1 MAPGK
6 ALDSLHSLPNYMN
19 NYAYLCLLPAS
30 ERRFPYL
37 TKCTRALVFGTID
50 VPELSLPLIIPF
62 SGFLLVHYHQHIQ
75 GGDLSSTF

>member
-6 ALDSLHSLPNYMN
+6 ALNSLHSLPNYMN

-75 GGDLSSTF
+75 GGGLSSTF

>member
-30 ERRFPYL
+30 ESFPHL

-62 SGFLLVHYHQHIQ
+62 SGSLLVRYRQRIQ
-75 GGDLSSTF
+75 GGGLSSIF

>member
-30 ERRFPYL
+30 ESFPHL

-62 SGFLLVHYHQHIQ
+62 SGSLLVRYHQHIQ
-75 GGDLSSTF
+75 GGGLSSIF

>member
-30 ERRFPYL
+30 ESFPHL
-37 TKCTRALVFGTID
+37 TKCTHALVFGTID

-62 SGFLLVHYHQHIQ
+62 SGSLLVRYRQHIQ
-75 GGDLSSTF
+75 GGGLSSIF

>member
-30 ERRFPYL
+30 ESFPHL

-75 GGDLSSTF
+75 GGGLSSTF